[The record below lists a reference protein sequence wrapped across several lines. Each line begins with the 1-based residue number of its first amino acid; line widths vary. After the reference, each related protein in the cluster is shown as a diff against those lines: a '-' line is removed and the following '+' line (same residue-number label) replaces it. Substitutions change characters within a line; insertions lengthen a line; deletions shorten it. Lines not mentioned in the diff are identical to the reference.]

1 MFGCLCVILSRIES
15 VGTGDSEH
23 VDGYKVLSLLCIGV
37 WSLFVQVLL
46 LCFRARCARAERGI
60 CSSSRG
66 AHVFCLFPSG
76 QDTKF
81 HPHDDDA
88 DGDGDGEGG
97 LRLSLS
103 LGLSLSS

>member
-1 MFGCLCVILSRIES
+1 MFSRA
-15 VGTGDSEH
+15 
-23 VDGYKVLSLLCIGV
+23 L
-37 WSLFVQVLL
+37 
-46 LCFRARCARAERGI
+46 RARREEDLFFYEGYTL
-60 CSSSRG
+60 
-66 AHVFCLFPSG
+66 FCLFPSG

-103 LGLSLSS
+103 PGLSLSS